1 MDFNGFSLDGIYL
14 FVLAVVSVVALIF
27 FLGIR
32 RSDKASEE
40 NQRKLSDAVRRENN
54 NP

>member
-14 FVLAVVSVVALIF
+14 FIFAVVSAVAIILYV
-27 FLGIR
+27 GIR
-32 RSDKASEE
+32 HSDKASED
-40 NQRKLSDAVRRENN
+40 NQRKLSDAVRREKN